1 MSKSNA
7 QPHQYMTQH
16 DSSNSN
22 YTDKRTGIVYTDVTT
37 NQTETQRVTL
47 QKTPHLDAFIPDAFL
62 KHYFGKGKSRNDS
75 I

>member
-7 QPHQYMTQH
+7 QTHQHMTHH

-22 YTDKRTGIVYTDVTT
+22 YTDKRTGIVYTVVTT
-37 NQTETQRVTL
+37 NQTETLTL

-62 KHYFGKGKSRNDS
+62 KPYFGKGKSRNDS